1 MQAVFLVIQHA
12 SKELREKYFPLI
24 KASAEKGE
32 LTLRVVAM
40 MEDRMLMEKGKKQKY
55 GTQLISYNDGPL
67 RLHPI
72 EDEAN
77 VNKRRAAMGM
87 GTIRIA
93 AQMTNY
99 EFRMTDLE

>member
-1 MQAVFLVIQHA
+1 
-12 SKELREKYFPLI
+12 
-24 KASAEKGE
+24 
-32 LTLRVVAM
+32 
-40 MEDRMLMEKGKKQKY
+40 MLMEKGKKQKY

-87 GTIRIA
+87 GTIEEYLK
-93 AQMTNY
+93 Q
-99 EFRMTDLE
+99 FGLERK